1 MDLTDLHVFWYVLL
15 GVLVTGYAVLDG
27 FDLGVG
33 IVHPLVKGDRERRI
47 VLNSI
52 GPLWDGNEVWLV
64 TFGGAL
70 FAAFPKAYAS
80 LFSAFYL
87 PFMFLLFALIGRAVS
102 IEFRSKVKSPF
113 WRTYWDHSFAF
124 SSLVVVLLFGVAAG
138 NVMVGIPLDA
148 NGNLVGDVRDLLGLY
163 PFAVGV
169 LAVTM
174 AALHGTLYLH
184 LKTEGAL
191 QERIA
196 RWRFPLF
203 GAFLVAYLG
212 VTIATLVHVPHA
224 TRNFHR
230 FPVAWVVVVLNVLAV
245 ANVPRAIH
253 HGKPGQAFLSSCA
266 FVAALVFLFGM
277 ALFPKLAISSLD
289 PAFDLDAWNAASSE
303 STLGLMR
310 WIAFL
315 GMPFVITYTA
325 IVYWVFRGKTKLD
338 DFSY

>member
-15 GVLVTGYAVLDG
+15 GVLVTGYAILDG

-33 IVHPLVKGDRERRI
+33 ILHPLVKGDRERRV

-70 FAAFPKAYAS
+70 FAAFPRAYAS

-87 PFMFLLFALIGRAVS
+87 PFMVLLFALIGRAVS
-102 IEFRSKVKSPF
+102 IEFRSKVKAPG

-124 SSLVVVLLFGVAAG
+124 SSLMVVLLFGVAAG
-138 NVMVGIPLDA
+138 NLMQGLPLDA
-148 NGNLVGDVRDLLGLY
+148 NGDLVGDLRDLLRPY
-163 PFAVGV
+163 PFAVGL
-169 LAVTM
+169 LAVIT
-174 AALHGTLYLH
+174 AALHGSLYLH

-191 QERIA
+191 QERIGKL
-196 RWRFPLF
+196 RWPLF
-203 GAFLVAYLG
+203 GAFLIAYLG
-212 VTIATLVHVPHA
+212 VTIATLVLVPHA
-224 TRNFHR
+224 TKNFDR
-230 FPVAWVVVVLNVLAV
+230 FPIAWVVVVLNVLAV

-266 FVAALVFLFGM
+266 LIAALVFLFGM
-277 ALFPKLAISSLD
+277 AMFPKLALSSLD
-289 PAFDLDAWNAASSE
+289 PAYDLDAWNAASSE

-310 WIAFL
+310 WIALL
-315 GMPFVITYTA
+315 GMPFVLTYTA

>member
-15 GVLVTGYAVLDG
+15 GVLVTGYAILDG

-33 IVHPLVKGDRERRI
+33 ILHPLVKGDRERRV

-70 FAAFPKAYAS
+70 FAAFPRAYAS

-87 PFMFLLFALIGRAVS
+87 PFMVLLFALIGRAVS
-102 IEFRSKVKSPF
+102 IEFRSKVKAPG

-124 SSLVVVLLFGVAAG
+124 SSLMVVLLFGVAAG
-138 NVMVGIPLDA
+138 NLMQGLPLDA
-148 NGNLVGDVRDLLGLY
+148 NGDLVGDVRDLLRPY
-163 PFAVGV
+163 PFAVGL
-169 LAVTM
+169 LAVIT
-174 AALHGTLYLH
+174 AALHGSLYLH

-191 QERIA
+191 QERIGKL
-196 RWRFPLF
+196 RWPLF
-203 GAFLVAYLG
+203 GAFLIAYLG
-212 VTIATLVHVPHA
+212 VTIATLVLVPHA
-224 TRNFHR
+224 TKNFDR
-230 FPVAWVVVVLNVLAV
+230 FPIAWVVVVLNALAV

-266 FVAALVFLFGM
+266 LIAALVFLFGM
-277 ALFPKLAISSLD
+277 AMFPKLALSSLD
-289 PAFDLDAWNAASSE
+289 PAYDLDAWNAASSE

-310 WIAFL
+310 WIALL
-315 GMPFVITYTA
+315 GMP
-325 IVYWVFRGKTKLD
+325 
-338 DFSY
+338 

>member
-15 GVLVTGYAVLDG
+15 GVLVTGYAILDG

-33 IVHPLVKGDRERRI
+33 ILHPLVKGDRERRL

-70 FAAFPKAYAS
+70 FAAFPRAYAS

-87 PFMFLLFALIGRAVS
+87 PFMVLLFALIGRAVS
-102 IEFRSKVKSPF
+102 IEFRSKVKAPA

-124 SSLVVVLLFGVAAG
+124 SSLMVVLLFGVAAG
-138 NVMVGIPLDA
+138 NLMQGLPLDA
-148 NGNLVGDVRDLLGLY
+148 NGDLVGDVRDLLRPY

-169 LAVTM
+169 LAVIT
-174 AALHGTLYLH
+174 AALHGSLYLH

-196 RWRFPLF
+196 KLRWPLF

-212 VTIATLVHVPHA
+212 VTIATLVLVPRA
-224 TRNFHR
+224 TTNFDR

-266 FVAALVFLFGM
+266 LIAALVFLFGM
-277 ALFPKLAISSLD
+277 AMFPKLALSSLD
-289 PAFDLDAWNAASSE
+289 PAYDLDAWNAASSE

-310 WIAFL
+310 WIALL
-315 GMPFVITYTA
+315 GMPFVLTYTA

>member
-15 GVLVTGYAVLDG
+15 GVLVTGYAILDG

-33 IVHPLVKGDRERRI
+33 ILHPLVKGDRERRL

-70 FAAFPKAYAS
+70 FAAFPRAYAS

-87 PFMFLLFALIGRAVS
+87 PFMVLLFALIGRAVS
-102 IEFRSKVKSPF
+102 IEFRSKVKAPA

-124 SSLVVVLLFGVAAG
+124 SSLMVVLLFGVAAG
-138 NVMVGIPLDA
+138 NLMQGLPLDA
-148 NGNLVGDVRDLLGLY
+148 NGDLVGDVRDLLRPY

-169 LAVTM
+169 LAVIT
-174 AALHGTLYLH
+174 AALHGSLYLH

-196 RWRFPLF
+196 KLRWPLF

-212 VTIATLVHVPHA
+212 VTIATLVLVPHA
-224 TRNFHR
+224 TTNFDR

-266 FVAALVFLFGM
+266 LIAALVFLFGM
-277 ALFPKLAISSLD
+277 AMFPKLALSSLD
-289 PAFDLDAWNAASSE
+289 PAYDLDAWNAASSE

-310 WIAFL
+310 WIALL
-315 GMPFVITYTA
+315 GMPFVLTYTA